1 MTSLCLVAGPQSS
14 ISSRSPSLST
24 GSCRSGWAWAFQRTE
39 CIFRP
44 FSVFTITEVVC
55 LLRGWSQAYHP
66 VGGGNQALG
75 SSAGQSRL
83 DFSSSAGWGGGAS
96 IAGLQGLFFMNP
108 LISAHFRHYYVIPAI
123 PGWPL
128 VQSRPTGMSVGFC
141 LPSVIDIEHMLYNG
155 RRSGKGQMTAK

>member
-1 MTSLCLVAGPQSS
+1 MGNSPALTSLCLVAGPQSS

-24 GSCRSGWAWAFQRTE
+24 GSCRSGWAWAFQRTA

-83 DFSSSAGWGGGAS
+83 DFSSSAGWGGGAG
-96 IAGLQGLFFMNP
+96 IAGLQGLFFYE
-108 LISAHFRHYYVIPAI
+108 STHFRSFPPLFCHSGNSQLAADSKQARREVRRVLSANRYIHRTYVI
-123 PGWPL
+123 
-128 VQSRPTGMSVGFC
+128 
-141 LPSVIDIEHMLYNG
+141 
-155 RRSGKGQMTAK
+155 